1 MEDDRE
7 ELRAALQTIPWFQ
20 EIDKQYFDSLC
31 GIASIQEVEAGQELF
46 REGDKED
53 SLYIVQKGRVA
64 MELFIPGRGRMRIF
78 TAEPMDVIGWSSV
91 TPVIRQRTASARAVL
106 PSSLIALD
114 AKKLRQMC
122 EEDHDLGYLVMR
134 RMANVVASRLLTT
147 RLQLLNIFANP
158 VQEVKHE

>member
-1 MEDDRE
+1 MEDNRE
-7 ELRAALQTIPWFQ
+7 QLQAALQTIPWFQ
-20 EIDKQYFDSLC
+20 EIDKKYFDSLC
-31 GIASIQEVEAGQELF
+31 GIASVQEVEAGQELF

-53 SLYIVQKGRVA
+53 SLYIVLKGRVA
-64 MELFIPGRGRMRIF
+64 MELFIPGRGRMRIY

-106 PSSLIALD
+106 PSSLIALN
-114 AKKLRQMC
+114 AKQLRQMC

>member
-7 ELRAALQTIPWFQ
+7 QLRAALQTIPWFQ
-20 EIDKQYFDSLC
+20 EIDKKYFDNLC
-31 GIASIQEVEAGQELF
+31 GIARIQEVEAGQELF

-53 SLYIVQKGRVA
+53 SLYIVLKGRVA
-64 MELFIPGRGRMRIF
+64 MELFIPGRGRMRIY

-114 AKKLRQMC
+114 AKQLRQMC